1 MKFPRRRFLQLAGAA
16 AAAHSLPQRASALD
30 YPTRPLRLIV
40 GYTPGGAGDIVSR
53 IIGQWLSE
61 RLGQPVIIDNKPGA
75 GSNISVQAAFNAPQD
90 GYTLL
95 FVATVQAINASLY
108 ETLPFNFLRDFAP
121 VASLGEIPLVMVVNP
136 FFPAKTV
143 PEFIAYAK
151 ATPGKIS
158 MASFGTGSSSH
169 LAGELFK
176 FMTGVDMVHIPY
188 RGSAP
193 ALSDLIGGRV
203 EVMFDTLL
211 ASLPHIRSGGLRAL
225 AVTGNARSKLVPDT
239 PTIGETVS
247 GYEVLGW
254 QGIVVRKGTPPEI
267 IERLNRDI
275 NAGLADA
282 AVRARLTEPAPSSF
296 VTAAAGLAPIA
307 DVPGGYSD
315 PPITP
320 PVRPVSI
327 RLRKRRRAARWVALR
342 QPRQ

>member
-1 MKFPRRRFLQLAGAA
+1 MKLPRRQFLHLAVGAA
-16 AAAHSLPQRASALD
+16 ALPAVSRVAWAQA

-40 GYTPGGAGDIVSR
+40 GYTPGGAGDILSR
-53 IIGQWLSE
+53 VIGQWLSE

-121 VASLGEIPLVMVVNP
+121 VASIGEIPLVMVVNP
-136 FFPAKTV
+136 SFPAKTV

-151 ATPGKIS
+151 ASPGKIS

-176 FMTGVDMVHIPY
+176 FMTGVDMVHVPY

-225 AVTGNARSKLVPDT
+225 AVTGNTRSQLVPDI
-239 PTIGETVS
+239 PTIGENVS

-275 NAGLADA
+275 NAGLADVV
-282 AVRARLTEPAPSSF
+282 VRARLAELASTPRPLGPAEFGTFMAAETEKWGKVVKASGAKP
-296 VTAAAGLAPIA
+296 
-307 DVPGGYSD
+307 D
-315 PPITP
+315 
-320 PVRPVSI
+320 
-327 RLRKRRRAARWVALR
+327 
-342 QPRQ
+342 